1 MNWYQIFY
9 LVSLGDGLID
19 FFDTLSN
26 WMTFFAIVSFIF
38 YLVMWIVSVASY
50 VDDNGITDDI
60 EYAAKAKGFR
70 RLRRFSGFMFWG
82 FLLLTIIS
90 WLAYVAIPTK
100 KESLL
105 IIAGGGAM
113 QYLTTDSVGKQ
124 LPKEAMTFVVTELRQ
139 LSKEAKVELGIASEK
154 DKILEQ
160 VKSMSAD
167 EVLAKMKV
175 DSNFANI
182 VLGK

>member
-9 LVSLGDGLID
+9 LVSLGDGLIS

-38 YLVMWIVSVASY
+38 YAIMWGASVASY
-50 VDDNGITDDI
+50 NDEGPITD
-60 EYAAKAKGFR
+60 EYSSKAKGFR
-70 RLRRFSGFMFWG
+70 RLRRFSGVMFWS

-90 WLAYVAIPTK
+90 WLGYVAIPTK

-124 LPKEAMTFVVTELRQ
+124 LPKEAMNFVVTELKQ
-139 LSKEAKVELGIASEK
+139 LSKEAQVELGVMSEK
-154 DKILEQ
+154 DKILE
-160 VKSMSAD
+160 SAKTMTS
-167 EVLAKMKV
+167 EQLLEKMKV
-175 DSNFANI
+175 DSNFRKVI
-182 VLGK
+182 LEK

>member
-9 LVSLGDGLID
+9 LVSLGDGLIS

-26 WMTFFAIVSFIF
+26 WMTVFAIVSFIF
-38 YLVMWIVSVASY
+38 YCVMWGVSVASY
-50 VDDNGITDDI
+50 SDEGPVND
-60 EYAAKAKGFR
+60 EYSSEAKGFR
-70 RLRRFSGFMFWG
+70 RLRRFSGVMFWS

-90 WLAYVAIPTK
+90 WLGYVAIPTK

-124 LPKEAMTFVVTELRQ
+124 LPKEAMNFVVTELKQ
-139 LSKEAKVELGIASEK
+139 MSKEAQVELGVLSQK
-154 DKILEQ
+154 DKILDEAKKMTSEQ
-160 VKSMSAD
+160 LM
-167 EVLAKMKV
+167 EKMKV
-175 DSNFANI
+175 DSNFRQIILN
-182 VLGK
+182 K